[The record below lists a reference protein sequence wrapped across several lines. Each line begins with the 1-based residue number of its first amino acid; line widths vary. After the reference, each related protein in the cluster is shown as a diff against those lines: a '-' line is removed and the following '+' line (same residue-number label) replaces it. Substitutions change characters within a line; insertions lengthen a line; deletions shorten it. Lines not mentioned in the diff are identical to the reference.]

1 MDECAY
7 RPFLVADQSSCV
19 GARRK
24 VRGCSRSPSSLR
36 RARVGRAATASGYL
50 LSPALLG
57 GRRSG
62 ATIMQAP
69 MQGTMQTAPGAMT
82 MVRARVRVR
91 VSGHGFAVRT
101 RERAS
106 EGQS

>member
-1 MDECAY
+1 MNALTGPYELSSGGTDDRRSAEGAGP
-7 RPFLVADQSSCV
+7 RPA
-19 GARRK
+19 
-24 VRGCSRSPSSLR
+24 PSKA
-36 RARVGRAATASGYL
+36 RARAGRAATASGYL

-69 MQGTMQTAPGAMT
+69 MQGTMQTAPGVMT

-91 VSGHGFAVRT
+91 VSGHGLAVRA
-101 RERAS
+101 RERGS
-106 EGQS
+106 GQGAG

>member
-1 MDECAY
+1 
-7 RPFLVADQSSCV
+7 
-19 GARRK
+19 
-24 VRGCSRSPSSLR
+24 
-36 RARVGRAATASGYL
+36 
-50 LSPALLG
+50 
-57 GRRSG
+57 
-62 ATIMQAP
+62 MQAP

>member
-1 MDECAY
+1 M
-7 RPFLVADQSSCV
+7 PV
-19 GARRK
+19 
-24 VRGCSRSPSSLR
+24 PSNLAP

-69 MQGTMQTAPGAMT
+69 MPGTMQTMQTTPGAMT

-91 VSGHGFAVRT
+91 VSGHGFAVRP
-101 RERAS
+101 RERVS
-106 EGQS
+106 GQGAG

>member
-1 MDECAY
+1 MNALTGPYGVDLQAQ
-7 RPFLVADQSSCV
+7 AKN
-19 GARRK
+19 GAPGLRRSAEG
-24 VRGCSRSPSSLR
+24 VHVPVPSSLAP

-91 VSGHGFAVRT
+91 VGGHG
-101 RERAS
+101 
-106 EGQS
+106 

>member
-1 MDECAY
+1 M
-7 RPFLVADQSSCV
+7 PV
-19 GARRK
+19 
-24 VRGCSRSPSSLR
+24 PSNLAP

-91 VSGHGFAVRT
+91 VSGHGFAVRA
-101 RERAS
+101 RERVNGGA
-106 EGQS
+106 GLGPG

>member
-1 MDECAY
+1 MRLQA
-7 RPFLVADQSSCV
+7 LSGADLSSGSSAE
-19 GARRK
+19 GAR
-24 VRGCSRSPSSLR
+24 VLSEPVQPCA

-91 VSGHGFAVRT
+91 VSGHGFAVRA